1 MKCINFQEVREMRTH
16 DWEQADRGGMGL
28 TERDDNVSLP
38 LSSQSDTFVG
48 GHFNGY
54 ANDLTVFQLLL
65 QDNIQVASE
74 SNLRRRE
81 NSFPDK
87 FDGKN
92 S

>member
-1 MKCINFQEVREMRTH
+1 MIENRQTGEVGLGRE
-16 DWEQADRGGMGL
+16 
-28 TERDDNVSLP
+28 V

-74 SNLRRRE
+74 SNLCRRE

>member
-1 MKCINFQEVREMRTH
+1 MIENRQTGEVGA
-16 DWEQADRGGMGL
+16 WQRGMITCL
-28 TERDDNVSLP
+28 SLSVLSQT
-38 LSSQSDTFVG
+38 LSSVAN
-48 GHFNGY
+48 FNGY